1 MIFALTSQW
10 GQIIHVFA
18 LIFPM
23 IFCMF
28 CTSKHG
34 LACVL
39 MKNLDMY
46 FLFWQNI
53 SLQSLKCNNKN
64 EVSQLWNFNL
74 SPCKISLNIH
84 AFAFVQSFPM
94 HWWMMERSFDWNL
107 LKKKI
112 LKNPNAGS
120 WISKDYIMVWRK
132 IRIISILFF
141 TVGTFVFVH
150 IRMK

>member
-1 MIFALTSQW
+1 MGSNCLCFRIDSSCNFLYVVVVD
-10 GQIIHVFA
+10 GV
-18 LIFPM
+18 LIMWSSLRPIEEFP
-23 IFCMF
+23 
-28 CTSKHG
+28 T
-34 LACVL
+34 
-39 MKNLDMY
+39 LDMY

-53 SLQSLKCNNKN
+53 SLQSLKCNIKN
-64 EVSQLWNFNL
+64 VVSQLWIFNL

-94 HWWMMERSFDWNL
+94 HSWMMERSSDWNL
-107 LKKKI
+107 LKKI

-132 IRIISILFF
+132 VRIISILFF
-141 TVGTFVFVH
+141 TVGTFMFVH